1 MRLDLL
7 AKTQNIR
14 ARVCFAIFRPV
25 EHKRRMQSERIVH
38 RLVSPVDDDVV
49 LVEFAP
55 AQRILDRVLEVERID
70 LFVLVGRA
78 IGQDD
83 EVVAPLAHRHI
94 TLFEKA
100 VYRQLIRLAVHGV
113 IAAVLSADDGEQHRV
128 DAAAGVAALVYY
140 ALFAADCQ
148 RFHARADCLDYCVRS
163 VFCQLYLHTLPPFGT
178 SPELVF
184 AVIAARLFMILG
196 KAIANVVVLS
206 TAAPMSAIGSA

>member
-7 AKTQNIR
+7 AEAQNIR
-14 ARVCFAIFRPV
+14 ARVCFAILCSV
-25 EHKRRMQSERIVH
+25 QHERRVQSERIVH

-70 LFVLVGRA
+70 LFVLVCRA

-83 EVVAPLAHRHI
+83 EVVAPLAHRHVS
-94 TLFEKA
+94 LFEEA
-100 VYRQLIRLAVHGV
+100 VYRQLVRLAVHGV

-128 DAAAGVAALVYY
+128 DTSADVASLVDH
-140 ALFAADCQ
+140 ALFAADRQ
-148 RFHARADCLDYCVRS
+148 RLDARADRLDHRMRA

-196 KAIANVVVLS
+196 NAIANVVVLS